1 MPPELDGKMRR
12 MDERYA
18 PVLRDSAV
26 GGNGD
31 LPHPEDRPRERLT
44 RCGVEG
50 LRDDELLA
58 VVLGTGYRGHGV
70 MQVAREILQLHPKE
84 QLLVMEQEALRKLNG
99 VGRGKA
105 ALLVAAFELARR
117 GLQKGLGVL
126 LTISCPADA
135 VPLLS
140 EIRDQRKE
148 HFLCLYPNAR
158 NQVIH
163 KEVISIGS
171 LSASI
176 VHPREVFQVAISRS
190 AASILLAHNHP
201 SGDPTPSRE
210 DLELTRRLMGI
221 DIIDHIILCEADFF
235 SLKEQS
241 LL

>member
-1 MPPELDGKMRR
+1 
-12 MDERYA
+12 
-18 PVLRDSAV
+18 
-26 GGNGD
+26 
-31 LPHPEDRPRERLT
+31 
-44 RCGVEG
+44 
-50 LRDDELLA
+50 
-58 VVLGTGYRGHGV
+58 
-70 MQVAREILQLHPKE
+70 
-84 QLLVMEQEALRKLNG
+84 MEQEALRKLHG

-126 LTISCPADA
+126 PTIPCPADA

-148 HFLCLYPNAR
+148 HFLCLYLNAR

-190 AASILLAHNHP
+190 AASILLAHTTLR
-201 SGDPTPSRE
+201 G
-210 DLELTRRLMGI
+210 TRRQAAKI
-221 DIIDHIILCEADFF
+221 SN
-235 SLKEQS
+235 SLDDS
-241 LL
+241 WRRAHHGDRHH